1 MKSKKSS
8 TQPPVLEKSSTG
20 IAGFDDI
27 TGGGLPRG
35 RPTLVCGSAGSGK
48 SLFAAEFLVHGATEY
63 GEPGVLMTFEETA
76 RDIEKN
82 VSSLGIDM
90 RRLVVQKKI
99 LIDQVQVERSEIAEN
114 GEYDLEGLFIR
125 LDYAIN
131 SIGAK
136 RVVLDTIEA
145 LFAGLDNQTVL
156 RAEIRRLFR
165 WLKDRGMTTII
176 TGERGE
182 GSLTR
187 QGLEEYVSDCVIL
200 LDHRV
205 SGQISTRRLRVI
217 KYRGS
222 THGTNEYPFL
232 IDEEGI
238 SVLPLTSSGMDYTVS
253 NERIPSGIPELDAML
268 GGRGFYRGSSIL
280 LSGSAGTG
288 KTSVAAHL
296 ANSTC
301 RRGERCLF
309 FSFEESPAQIVRNMR
324 SIGIKLEP
332 YVRSGLL
339 RFHSSR
345 PTMHGLEMHL
355 VRLHKLIQKF
365 DPAVVILDPVSN
377 LQSAGSQE
385 DSTNMLIRLIDF
397 MRKKHITGLFA
408 SLTSGGA
415 GESTD
420 DGMSSLVDTW
430 LLVRDIELN
439 GERNR
444 TLYVRKARGL
454 AHSNQVR
461 EFRIS
466 SKGIR
471 LIPAYVGP
479 AGVTTGSARL
489 AQEAR
494 EKAENRLAAD
504 EIRRR
509 ELALQNRRRAIE
521 AQIDALRAGFK
532 AEEQELGW
540 AINQDKNRSQ
550 LSAADRLAM
559 AHNRRALSPDN
570 LPSP

>member
-1 MKSKKSS
+1 MKNQKAAGKPSVLQKS
-8 TQPPVLEKSSTG
+8 PTG

-27 TGGGLPRG
+27 TEGGLPKG

-48 SLFAAEFLVHGATEY
+48 SLFAAEFLIRGAAEY
-63 GEPGVLMTFEETA
+63 GEPGVLMTFEETVE
-76 RDIEKN
+76 DVEKN
-82 VSSLGIDM
+82 VASLGFDT
-90 RRLVVQKKI
+90 RRLVAQKKI
-99 LIDQVQVERSEIAEN
+99 AIDHVHVERAEIEEN
-114 GEYDLEGLFIR
+114 GEYDLEALFIR
-125 LDYAIN
+125 LDHAIT

-145 LFAGLDNQTVL
+145 LFSGLDNQTVL

-165 WLKDRGMTTII
+165 WLKDRGLTTII

-205 SGQISTRRLRVI
+205 NGQISTRRLRVI

-232 IDEEGI
+232 IDKDGI
-238 SVLPLTSSGMDYTVS
+238 SVLPLTSSGMDYDVS
-253 NERIPSGIPELDAML
+253 NERVSSGIPELDGML

-280 LSGSAGTG
+280 LSGTAGTG
-288 KTSVAAHL
+288 KTSVSACL
-296 ANSTC
+296 ADSTC

-324 SIGIKLEP
+324 SIGLKLEP
-332 YVRSGLL
+332 HVRSGLL
-339 RFHSSR
+339 QFHSSR

-355 VRLHKLIQKF
+355 VRLHKVIEKF
-365 DPAVVILDPVSN
+365 DPSVVILDPVSN

-397 MRKKHITGLFA
+397 LRKKHITGLFA
-408 SLTSGGA
+408 SLSRGGSPLEA
-415 GESTD
+415 TD
-420 DGMSSLVDTW
+420 EGMSSLVDTW
-430 LLVRDIELN
+430 LLVRGVELN

-444 TLYVRKARGL
+444 ALYVLKARGL

-461 EFRIS
+461 EFKIS

-471 LIPAYVGP
+471 LVPAYIGP
-479 AGVTTGSARL
+479 AGMTTGSARL
-489 AQEAR
+489 AQEAQ
-494 EKAENRLAAD
+494 EKADRQLSAD
-504 EIRRR
+504 EIRRK
-509 ELALQNRRRAIE
+509 ELALQHRRKAID
-521 AQIDALRAGFK
+521 AQIAALRADFK

-540 AINQDKNRSQ
+540 AINKDKNRSA
-550 LSAADRLAM
+550 SIASDRRAM
-559 AHNRRALSPDN
+559 ARNRHAFPAE
-570 LPSP
+570 

>member
-1 MKSKKSS
+1 MKNQKASNKPSVLLKS
-8 TQPPVLEKSSTG
+8 PTG

-27 TGGGLPRG
+27 TDGGLPKG

-48 SLFAAEFLVHGATEY
+48 SLFAAEFLIRGAAEY
-63 GEPGVLMTFEETA
+63 HEPGVLMTFEETA
-76 RDIEKN
+76 EDVEKN
-82 VSSLGIDM
+82 VASLGFNTRHLVARKQIVIDH
-90 RRLVVQKKI
+90 VHI
-99 LIDQVQVERSEIAEN
+99 ERAEIEEN
-114 GEYDLEGLFIR
+114 GEYDLEALFIR
-125 LDYAIN
+125 LDHAI
-131 SIGAK
+131 SLIGAK

-145 LFAGLDNQTVL
+145 LFSGLNNQTVL

-165 WLKDRGMTTII
+165 WLKDRGLTTII

-205 SGQISTRRLRVI
+205 NGQISTRRLRVI

-232 IDEEGI
+232 IDQDGI
-238 SVLPLTSSGMDYTVS
+238 SVLPLTSSGMDYGVS
-253 NERIPSGIPELDAML
+253 NERVSSGIPELDVML
-268 GGRGFYRGSSIL
+268 GGRGYYRGSSIL
-280 LSGSAGTG
+280 LSGTAGTG
-288 KTSVAAHL
+288 KTSLAACL
-296 ANSTC
+296 ADATC

-332 YVRSGLL
+332 HVRSGLL

-355 VRLHKLIQKF
+355 VRLHKLIGEF
-365 DPAVVILDPVSN
+365 SPSVVILDPVSN

-408 SLTSGGA
+408 SLTRGWITPEA
-415 GESTD
+415 TD

-430 LLVRDIELN
+430 LLVRNIEVN

-444 TLYVRKARGL
+444 ALYVLKARGL
-454 AHSNQVR
+454 AHSNKVR
-461 EFRIS
+461 EFQIS

-471 LIPAYVGP
+471 LLPAYAGP
-479 AGVTTGSARL
+479 GRTATGSERL
-489 AQEAR
+489 AQEAL
-494 EKAENRLAAD
+494 EKADRRSGAN
-504 EIRRR
+504 EIRQK
-509 ELALQNRRRAIE
+509 EIALRHRRRALDAQIE
-521 AQIDALRAGFK
+521 ALQAAFTAD
-532 AEEQELGW
+532 EQELDW
-540 AINQDKNRSQ
+540 ARNPGKKTSPSI
-550 LSAADRLAM
+550 AAGRFASVR
-559 AHNRRALSPDN
+559 NPRALPAE
-570 LPSP
+570 

>member
-1 MKSKKSS
+1 MKNKKSS
-8 TQPPVLEKSSTG
+8 AKPRILEKCPTG

-27 TGGGLPRG
+27 TGGGLPKG

-48 SLFAAEFLVHGATEY
+48 SLFGAEFLIRGATEY
-63 GEPGVLMTFEETA
+63 DEPGVLMTFEETA
-76 RDIEKN
+76 EDIEKN
-82 VSSLGIDM
+82 VASLGFDT
-90 RRLVVQKKI
+90 RHLLARKKI
-99 LIDQVQVERSEIAEN
+99 VIDHVRVERSEIEEN
-114 GEYDLEGLFIR
+114 GEYDLEALFIR
-125 LDYAIN
+125 LNHAIN

-145 LFAGLDNQTVL
+145 LFTGLDNQTVL

-205 SGQISTRRLRVI
+205 TGQISTRRLRVI

-232 IDEEGI
+232 IDEDGI
-238 SVLPLTSSGMDYTVS
+238 SVLPLTSSGMDYNVS
-253 NERIPSGIPELDAML
+253 NERVSSGIPELDIML
-268 GGRGFYRGSSIL
+268 GGRGFYRGSSVL
-280 LSGSAGTG
+280 LSGTAGTG

-296 ANSTC
+296 ADSTC

-324 SIGIKLEP
+324 SIGVKLEP
-332 YVRSGLL
+332 HVRSGLL

-355 VRLHKLIQKF
+355 VRLHKLIQEF
-365 DPAVVILDPVSN
+365 DPSVVILDPVSN

-385 DSTNMLIRLIDF
+385 DSTNVLIRLIDF
-397 MRKKHITGLFA
+397 MKKKQITGLFA
-408 SLTSGGA
+408 SLTSGGRA
-415 GESTD
+415 AEATEE
-420 DGMSSLVDTW
+420 GMSSLVDTW

-444 TLYVRKARGL
+444 ALYVLKARGL

-461 EFRIS
+461 EFQIT

-471 LIPAYVGP
+471 LIPAYIGP
-479 AGVTTGSARL
+479 AGMATGSARL
-489 AQEAR
+489 TQEAR
-494 EKAENRLAAD
+494 EKADLRMAAT
-504 EIRRR
+504 EIRRQ
-509 ELALQNRRRAIE
+509 ELALRHRRRATD
-521 AQIDALRAGFK
+521 AQVEALRAGFK
-532 AEEQELGW
+532 AEEQKLGW
-540 AINQDKNRSQ
+540 EINKERNRSQ
-550 LSAADRLAM
+550 LIASDRLAM
-559 AHNRRALSPDN
+559 ARNRHALRSK
-570 LPSP
+570 

>member
-131 SIGAK
+131 SLGAK

>member
-1 MKSKKSS
+1 MKNQKVSGKPSVLQKS
-8 TQPPVLEKSSTG
+8 PTG

-27 TGGGLPRG
+27 TEGGLPKG

-48 SLFAAEFLVHGATEY
+48 SLFAAEFLIRGAAECD
-63 GEPGVLMTFEETA
+63 EPGVLMTFEETA
-76 RDIEKN
+76 EDVEKN
-82 VSSLGIDM
+82 VASLGFDT
-90 RRLVVQKKI
+90 RRLVARKKI
-99 LIDQVQVERSEIAEN
+99 VIDHVHVERAEIEEN
-114 GEYDLEGLFIR
+114 GEYDLEALFIR
-125 LDYAIN
+125 LDHAIT

-145 LFAGLDNQTVL
+145 LFSGLDNQTVL

-165 WLKDRGMTTII
+165 WLKDRGLTTII

-205 SGQISTRRLRVI
+205 NGQISTRRLRVI

-232 IDEEGI
+232 IDKDGI
-238 SVLPLTSSGMDYTVS
+238 SVLPLTSSGMDYDVS
-253 NERIPSGIPELDAML
+253 NERVSSGIPELDGML

-280 LSGSAGTG
+280 LSGTAGTG
-288 KTSVAAHL
+288 KTSVAACL
-296 ANSTC
+296 ADSTC
-301 RRGERCLF
+301 RRGERCLY

-324 SIGIKLEP
+324 SIGLKLEP
-332 YVRSGLL
+332 HVRSGLL
-339 RFHSSR
+339 QFHSSR

-355 VRLHKLIQKF
+355 VRLHKIIEKF
-365 DPAVVILDPVSN
+365 DPSVVILDPVSN

-397 MRKKHITGLFA
+397 LRKKHITGLFA
-408 SLTSGGA
+408 SLSRGGSHLEA
-415 GESTD
+415 TD
-420 DGMSSLVDTW
+420 EGMSSLVDTW
-430 LLVRDIELN
+430 LLVRGVELN

-444 TLYVRKARGL
+444 ALYVLKARGL

-461 EFRIS
+461 EFKIS

-471 LIPAYVGP
+471 LVPAYIGP
-479 AGVTTGSARL
+479 AGMTTGSARL
-489 AQEAR
+489 AQEAQ
-494 EKAENRLAAD
+494 EKADRQLSAD
-504 EIRRR
+504 EIRRK
-509 ELALQNRRRAIE
+509 ELALQHRRKAID
-521 AQIDALRAGFK
+521 AQIAALRADFK

-540 AINQDKNRSQ
+540 AINKDKNRSA
-550 LSAADRLAM
+550 SIASDRRAM
-559 AHNRRALSPDN
+559 ARNRHAFPAE
-570 LPSP
+570 